1 MEREMFTPPPEQD
14 PGAPALGEEP
24 RRPWNEEDDV
34 LAKADCHD
42 ACVPLAEEIRR
53 LESLCEVK
61 RLELKDLREELAE
74 AQAAH
79 MAKTLSLK
87 ADQRIL
93 PLFDQRPA
101 YDVEPDEPPEP
112 GQADG
117 EPVVLRSGFRPD
129 PVQEPADEPDWWDT
143 PLEQIFDCKTPD
155 VDRAVALLRGCDVRT
170 AQHFFER
177 RVNYPGTWHRG
188 IGKVGGKGIGSKT
201 AKAMDTEFDA
211 WVARHEKEGGTD
223 A

>member
-101 YDVEPDEPPEP
+101 DDAPPDDPAEP
-112 GQADG
+112 GRVDG
-117 EPVVLRSGFRPD
+117 EPVFPEQGGETTETPAESDWLERPLVAVLSSRIYARLLAESPEKLLTVGD
-129 PVQEPADEPDWWDT
+129 
-143 PLEQIFDCKTPD
+143 
-155 VDRAVALLRGCDVRT
+155 LLRYIHDK
-170 AQHFFER
+170 E
-177 RVNYPGTWHRG
+177 PWHAGIPG
-188 IGKVGGKGIGSKT
+188 IGP
-201 AKAMDTEFDA
+201 KARQKIDEEIEDFI
-211 WVARHEKEGGTD
+211 VQHEKGGGSD

>member
-1 MEREMFTPPPEQD
+1 MEREMFTPPPELD
-14 PGAPALGEEP
+14 PGAPALGEQP

-61 RLELKDLREELAE
+61 RLELKDLRDELAE
-74 AQAAH
+74 AQEAH
-79 MAKTLSLK
+79 TSLTLSLK

-101 YDVEPDEPPEP
+101 DDAPPDDPAEP
-112 GQADG
+112 GRVDG
-117 EPVVLRSGFRPD
+117 E
-129 PVQEPADEPDWWDT
+129 EPADEPDWWDT